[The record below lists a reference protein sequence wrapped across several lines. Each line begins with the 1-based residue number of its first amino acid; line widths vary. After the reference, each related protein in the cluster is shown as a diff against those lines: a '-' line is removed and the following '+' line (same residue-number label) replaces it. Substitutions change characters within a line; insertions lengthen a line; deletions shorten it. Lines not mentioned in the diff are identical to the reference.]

1 MLADQPEPAEF
12 LELFETSPVI
22 EFRGAHFNGSG
33 RARGQAGGAG
43 PAVRLRRNPG
53 FQRHVR
59 QDRHQPEPRSKGGM
73 NQKIVAPDVSQSR
86 QDGEFFVGNV
96 GRLRMGIK
104 DLRGRKRQG
113 EKAGRLDAGGEPKRL
128 PVQKKIKLAVVVEI
142 EGSGAIDE
150 ILKDA
155 VQQTD
160 AENRRPD
167 EPAAK
172 VFGKAECLPNGRN
185 VGHPGHGKT
194 KIPGVFPEPVGVF
207 PGRNGG
213 KHVSVF

>member
-1 MLADQPEPAEF
+1 MLADQPDPAEF
-12 LELFETSPVI
+12 IELFETSPMI
-22 EFRGAHFNGSG
+22 EFRGIHFNGFG
-33 RARGQAGGAG
+33 RARSQAGGAG
-43 PAVRLRRNPG
+43 PAIRLRLNPG

-59 QDRHQPEPRSKGGM
+59 QNRDQPEPRSEGGM
-73 NQKIVAPDVSQSR
+73 NQKIVASDVSQSR

-142 EGSGAIDE
+142 KGSGTVDE

-155 VQQTD
+155 VQQPD

-167 EPAAK
+167 EPVSK
-172 VFGKAECLPNGRN
+172 VFGQAECLPNGRN
-185 VGHPGHGKT
+185 VSHPGDGKT
-194 KIPGVFPEPVGVF
+194 KIPGGFPEPVGVF

-213 KHVSVF
+213 KHVIVF